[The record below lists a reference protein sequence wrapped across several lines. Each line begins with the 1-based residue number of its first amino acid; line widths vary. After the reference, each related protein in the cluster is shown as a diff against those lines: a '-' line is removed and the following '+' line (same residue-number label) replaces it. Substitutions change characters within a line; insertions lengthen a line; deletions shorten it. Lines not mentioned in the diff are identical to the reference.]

1 MGPSEAPSGI
11 IGLVIRRISIEL
23 SNLLAWRKLPVSRR
37 DLVLD
42 VGSGDNPHIRAD
54 VLCDAAARS
63 ASERRG
69 SFDLIVDGRPFLYT
83 DARRIPVKDKAFDFV
98 ICRHVLEH
106 MEEPEV
112 LLKELMRVGK
122 AGYIETP
129 SALME
134 RLYGWDFHVLLVE
147 SSDEGL
153 LIRRK
158 LADEQYGI
166 LPQSIKKSAVWEKL
180 YYTFEDTLAA
190 CYFWEDRIDYRIDDT
205 DGDRHRYRK
214 AQEFVFEDRV
224 ELPAPALRRRMRWW
238 ITRSMRFFISA
249 PRWNMGEV
257 LACPSCG
264 SDFSVGD
271 KSASCTGCA
280 KEVTILRGNFFK
292 FI

>member
-1 MGPSEAPSGI
+1 
-11 IGLVIRRISIEL
+11 VIRRISIEL